1 MKSALAAASLCLA
14 MAAFAQQGSTSSADM
29 MFAKK
34 AAIGGME
41 EVQLG
46 QLAVKNGKSDKVKQ
60 FGQRM
65 IDDHSKANDQLKSIA
80 GKDNI
85 TLPTQLDAKHQAM
98 VDKMGALQGAAFDK
112 AYMRDMVKDHE
123 MDIADFQKEASGGMN
138 SDLKDFAGSTLPTL
152 QEHLRLAK
160 EGNSS
165 LMSMK

>member
-1 MKSALAAASLCLA
+1 